1 MSSEPK
7 TTTTGTVTPP
17 PLPMAGEA
25 STAAV
30 PMAEVK
36 ADLVPYASASADERA
51 IIDRLIAEIDL
62 GNANSIIFFGSKA
75 QGELTEISEQ
85 MIEGVRNKDTGPAG
99 DALSRMLSTLRG
111 FEADELDPKN
121 KPSWFRRLLGAA
133 EPLAKF
139 VQEYEQVRGQI
150 DTITNSLDRHKSTLM
165 ADIEKL
171 DRLYASTLDYF
182 RQLALYIAAGEE
194 KLRQL
199 DAETIPALA
208 KAAESGDVLQAQS
221 LRDVR
226 AARDDLERRVHDLKL
241 TRQVTMQALPSI
253 RLIQENDKGL
263 VNKIGSTIANTVPL
277 WKTQLAQAI
286 TIYRSSEAAKTL
298 KQATDLTNELLE
310 ANAKNLK
317 EANAE
322 IRTQLERGVFDIE
335 IVERANNALIETI
348 QDSLRIA
355 DEGKAKRAE
364 AEARLIQAEQDLKK
378 VLAAASARAAGAPP
392 SATPRG

>member
-1 MSSEPK
+1 MSSDP

-17 PLPMAGEA
+17 PLA
-25 STAAV
+25 SAAEPSAAAV

-36 ADLVPYASASADERA
+36 ADLVPYAAASADERA

-99 DALSRMLSTLRG
+99 DALSKMLSTLRG

-199 DAETIPALA
+199 DSETIPALA
-208 KAAESGDVLQAQS
+208 KAAEGGDVLQAQS

-298 KQATDLTNELLE
+298 KQASDLTNELLE

-355 DEGKAKRAE
+355 DEGKARRAE
-364 AEARLIQAEQDLKK
+364 AEARLIQAERDLKN

-392 SATPRG
+392 PANPRG

>member
-1 MSSEPK
+1 
-7 TTTTGTVTPP
+7 
-17 PLPMAGEA
+17 
-25 STAAV
+25 
-30 PMAEVK
+30 
-36 ADLVPYASASADERA
+36 
-51 IIDRLIAEIDL
+51 
-62 GNANSIIFFGSKA
+62 
-75 QGELTEISEQ
+75 
-85 MIEGVRNKDTGPAG
+85 
-99 DALSRMLSTLRG
+99 LRG

>member
-1 MSSEPK
+1 MSSDP
-7 TTTTGTVTPP
+7 TGTVTPP
-17 PLPMAGEA
+17 PLPMAAEP
-25 STAAV
+25 SPAAV

-36 ADLVPYASASADERA
+36 ADLVPYATASAEERA
-51 IIDRLIAEIDL
+51 IIDRLMAEIDL

-99 DALSRMLSTLRG
+99 DALSKMLSTLRG

-133 EPLAKF
+133 EPLARF

-199 DAETIPALA
+199 DTETIPALA
-208 KAAESGDVLQAQS
+208 KAAEGGDVLQAQS

-355 DEGKAKRAE
+355 DEGKARRAE
-364 AEARLIQAEQDLKK
+364 AEARLIQAEQDLKN
-378 VLAAASARAAGAPP
+378 VLAAASARAAGAAPP
-392 SATPRG
+392 TNPRG